1 MKNNLLLLYDRM
13 SVAERSQLVKVIAGL
28 WDSIPDRTK
37 KQYLEIPGFVEAVK
51 KELEAS

>member
-13 SVAERSQLVKVIAGL
+13 SDAERSQLVKLIAGF

-37 KQYLEIPGFVEAVK
+37 NLYLEIPCFVEAIK